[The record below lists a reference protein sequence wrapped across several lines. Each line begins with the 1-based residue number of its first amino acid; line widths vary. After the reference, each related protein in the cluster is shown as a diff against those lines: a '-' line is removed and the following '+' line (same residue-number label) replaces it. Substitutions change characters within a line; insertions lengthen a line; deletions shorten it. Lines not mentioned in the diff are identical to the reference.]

1 MRVAVVDDGAR
12 DREWLAGELAAL
24 LARRRLEGT
33 VAAFASGESFLEAAR
48 AEHYQHQMRVHT
60 AGGGLLPG
68 CAGICAG
75 RCRRCCCRFWRS
87 WPWLSAGW

>member
-1 MRVAVVDDGAR
+1 MPKVRQGCGVR
-12 DREWLAGELAAL
+12 DREWLVGELAAL

-48 AEHYQHQMRVHT
+48 AKHYQHQMRVHT

-68 CAGICAG
+68 
-75 RCRRCCCRFWRS
+75 
-87 WPWLSAGW
+87 